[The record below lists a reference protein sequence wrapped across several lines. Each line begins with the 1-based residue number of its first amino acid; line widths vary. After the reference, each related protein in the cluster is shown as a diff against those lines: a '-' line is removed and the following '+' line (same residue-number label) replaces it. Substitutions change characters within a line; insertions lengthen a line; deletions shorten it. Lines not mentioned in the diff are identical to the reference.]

1 MVNEPLDRAA
11 RERELDAVT
20 ELHRVNLSPENRFE
34 ASPFTREF
42 QRHFCPSL
50 TRSHPFA
57 PRLNASVNSTV
68 FCAFIGLIMSSCM
81 GSFDGA
87 TASRIICAG
96 GARVARSD
104 VRNGAQ
110 VARRRSKSRYSAAI
124 KAKPWGHRKVA
135 PSSIERPD
143 ARTAPKRILAVRH
156 FASETD
162 RDGKRAFSIRAAS
175 PSFALSC
182 PILLRSRLA

>member
-1 MVNEPLDRAA
+1 VHGRVGNEPLDRAA
-11 RERELDAVT
+11 RERELDAVI
-20 ELHRVNLSPENRFE
+20 ELHCVVSLARKPIRGKPL
-34 ASPFTREF
+34 TREF

-50 TRSHPFA
+50 TKVASIA

-87 TASRIICAG
+87 TASRIICPV

-124 KAKPWGHRKVA
+124 KAKPWG
-135 PSSIERPD
+135 S
-143 ARTAPKRILAVRH
+143 PKGGPLVH
-156 FASETD
+156 
-162 RDGKRAFSIRAAS
+162 
-175 PSFALSC
+175 
-182 PILLRSRLA
+182 